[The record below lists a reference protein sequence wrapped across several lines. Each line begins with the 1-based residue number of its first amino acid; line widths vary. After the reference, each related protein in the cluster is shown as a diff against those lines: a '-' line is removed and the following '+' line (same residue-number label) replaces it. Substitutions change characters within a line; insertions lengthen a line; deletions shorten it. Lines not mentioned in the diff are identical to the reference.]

1 MRLYRTIQAIPF
13 LALVV
18 APHGAGAF
26 VFTQGDLVISLEGNG
41 AGATLATP
49 YLDGQAAP
57 ITLDEVTTSGVLAGQ
72 LVLPTVAS
80 GSNVPIVGEYG
91 SSSEATL
98 QLSGNGQVL
107 TIAGYDVNIATY
119 NANQAAYLPP
129 GTTEIALAQTLDSQV
144 PRVIATI
151 NASGVVNSST
161 ALTNVYNEQN
171 PRSVY
176 TTNGSSLYISGQ
188 GTKGDNTAGVFY
200 ALPGATTATPI
211 TGTDTTYKG
220 NPSSFDTRDVQIVNG
235 QLYVSY
241 DTTVG
246 ANQAGIGTIGAA
258 GNLPTT
264 APGSSGLAPVPLPGI
279 SNTVTLRG
287 NGNSINGGTGTVNI
301 SPENFFFANAT
312 TLYVADSGD
321 PKSGGLGDGGLQKW
335 SLVSG
340 VWQLDYT
347 MSAGLNLTAD
357 TQSDGVSGLLGLTG
371 VVVGNTVDLY
381 ATSYT
386 LADLDQDY
394 LYAIQDPLAAVTLPT
409 GESFTTLFDAPAD
422 STIKG
427 VAFAPVPEP
436 GTLSLLFVG
445 LIALGCVAT
454 RRGPAAG

>member
-1 MRLYRTIQAIPF
+1 LGLYIVRRSITTLSIPF
-13 LALVV
+13 VFLAML
-18 APHGAGAF
+18 PHGAKAL
-26 VFTQGDLVISLEGNG
+26 VFTPGDLVISVEGNG
-41 AGATLATP
+41 NGATLTTP

-57 ITLDEVTTSGVLAGQ
+57 ITLDELTTSGLLAGQ

-80 GSNVPIVGEYG
+80 GSNFPIVGEYG
-91 SSSEATL
+91 SSSEGTL
-98 QLSGNGQVL
+98 QLSGNGQLL

-119 NANQAAYLPP
+119 NANQLAYLPP
-129 GTTEIALAQTLDSQV
+129 GTTEVALAQTLSTQV

-176 TTNGSSLYISGQ
+176 TLDGSGFYISGQ

-211 TGTDTTYKG
+211 TGNDTTYKG
-220 NPSSFDTRDVQIVNG
+220 SPSSFDTRDVQIVNG

-246 ANQAGIGTIGAA
+246 SNQSGIGTIGSS
-258 GNLPTT
+258 GVLPTT
-264 APGSSGLAPVPLPGI
+264 APGASGLAPVPLPGI
-279 SNTVTLRG
+279 SNTVKLQ
-287 NGNSINGGTGTVNI
+287 GNSVNGGSGTVNL

-335 SLVSG
+335 SLVNG
-340 VWQLDYT
+340 TWQLDYT
-347 MSAGLNLTAD
+347 ISAGLSLAAD

-371 VVVGNTVDLY
+371 EVVGNQVDLY

-386 LADLDQDY
+386 LADLDEDY
-394 LYAIQDPLAAVTLPT
+394 LYAIQDPLAATTLPS
-409 GESFTTLFDAPAD
+409 GESFSTLFDAPAD

-436 GTLSLLFVG
+436 GTLSILLMGLAGVG
-445 LIALGCVAT
+445 ILA
-454 RRGPAAG
+454 RRRA